1 MIGAF
6 LNGFLNVIIFL
17 FTKPSFW
24 ILLLVLSCMLI
35 VGGIYPGAIYIYPYW
50 QSKVDYVPVGIFDDI
65 PLADIK
71 TTVIVPSRLLPD
83 AERVYSYTVEFDN
96 KTKQDIPLKFS
107 IDKDK
112 PYASFLE
119 YSELP
124 IIEEIIIPGES
135 KMTREYKF
143 KVYETSSPRDPIRF
157 TLRASI
163 DGDSAAKTVILP
175 IDYWSIPV
183 VFIVG
188 VIFTTILAILRLLL
202 WFIVGI

>member
-107 IDKDK
+107 IDKD
-112 PYASFLE
+112 
-119 YSELP
+119 
-124 IIEEIIIPGES
+124 IIPGES